1 MRLRTILAATVLT
14 TLSAASVAQ
23 AEPQAGDR
31 WSYSY
36 RDDLTGEDKGVA
48 NFVVLQADGREI
60 VVRHNVRGK
69 DGPRT
74 MYFTPQWARI
84 DDNLWKFGPHDGLNI
99 PNNPRVG
106 RQWRIDHVAE
116 NLRTG
121 MRLNV
126 TGTARISGMDQ
137 ITTAAGTFEAY
148 RIDVADRR
156 TNADSYAV
164 AEGRTTIWYAPQVDR
179 WVRRKFEIYVDGR
192 LREATSDEL
201 IEVARASPS
210 ARPSAQHSTPSRP
223 YAPATRAPQYDDEI
237 ETPRSHDVR
246 RRGVQ
251 QTRTDLPGWDRRTGL
266 MRD

>member
-1 MRLRTILAATVLT
+1 MRFHRILAATVL
-14 TLSAASVAQ
+14 AAVSTVTAAQ

-36 RDDLTGEDKGVA
+36 RDDLTGEQKGVA

-60 VVRHNVRGK
+60 VVRHSVRGK

-74 MYFTPQWARI
+74 MYFTPQWARV
-84 DDNLWKFGPHDGLNI
+84 DDNLWKFGPHDGLNM

-126 TGTARISGMDQ
+126 TGTARISGVDQ
-137 ITTAAGTFEAY
+137 IATAAGTFDAF
-148 RIDVADRR
+148 RIEVADRR
-156 TNADSYAV
+156 TNAESYAV
-164 AEGRTTIWYAPQVDR
+164 AEGRTTIWYAPEVDR

-201 IEVARASPS
+201 IEVARANT

-223 YAPATRAPQYDDEI
+223 YAPATRAPQFDDEI
-237 ETPRSHDVR
+237 EPPRGPEFR
-246 RRGVQ
+246 RRGMQ
-251 QTRTDLPGWDRRTGL
+251 HTRNDPPGWDRRAGL